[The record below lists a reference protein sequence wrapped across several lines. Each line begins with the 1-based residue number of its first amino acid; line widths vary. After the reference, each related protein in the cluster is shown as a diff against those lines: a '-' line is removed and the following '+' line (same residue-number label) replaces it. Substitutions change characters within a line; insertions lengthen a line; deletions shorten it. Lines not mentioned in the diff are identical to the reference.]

1 MIQSQDP
8 RCKRYL
14 LLAYSVFWGGEFLVM
29 LLAYLAKQVLKIEPH
44 GMDLLI
50 MGPVWLI
57 MFAGAALLL
66 VGNFYLNIFE
76 NKITN
81 LILGLIS
88 SIIQAGANF
97 ILWLVIWFIFLTEVL
112 DINIC

>member
-1 MIQSQDP
+1 MIQSQDS

-14 LLAYSVFWGGEFLVM
+14 LMAYSLFWGGEFLVM
-29 LLAYLAKQVLKIEPH
+29 LLAYLAKQVLKFEPH
-44 GMDLLI
+44 GMDFLI

-81 LILGLIS
+81 LIMGLIS

-97 ILWLVIWFIFLTEVL
+97 ALFAFIWICFLTEVL

>member
-1 MIQSQDP
+1 MIQPQDP
-8 RCKRYL
+8 RFKRYL
-14 LLAYSVFWGGEFLVM
+14 LLAYGLFWGGEFLVM
-29 LLAYLAKQVLKIEPH
+29 LLAYLAQQVLKFDPH

-57 MFAGAALLL
+57 MFAGAILLF
-66 VGNFYLNIFE
+66 VGNFYLNMTR

-88 SIIQAGANF
+88 SIIQAGVNF
-97 ILWLVIWFIFLTEVL
+97 VLWLVIWFVFLTEVL